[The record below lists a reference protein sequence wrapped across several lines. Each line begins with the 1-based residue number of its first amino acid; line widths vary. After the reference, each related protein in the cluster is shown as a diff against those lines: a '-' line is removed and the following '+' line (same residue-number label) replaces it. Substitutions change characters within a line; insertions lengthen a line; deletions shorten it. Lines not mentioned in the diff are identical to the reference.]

1 MTVFT
6 APTGLLRELSPQV
19 KLEDSAPSLERIFK
33 DLD

>member
-6 APTGLLRELSPQV
+6 ALIGVLRELSPQV
-19 KLEDSAPSLERIFK
+19 KLEDSVPSLERIFK